1 MNLSRC
7 SMKKIRELIVF
18 TAFLVVAL
26 WKFDVVIEV
35 LKSIWKIVFPFA
47 LGGAIAFVI
56 NVPMSFLEKKMLGK
70 IKENNNIVSIFC
82 DEDDTSM
89 FLEGYIYAIGRQDFL
104 IKHIT
109 PHGLADGYILKKID
123 SVMHLEISGQYE
135 KKIEKLYSKK
145 NQRHID
151 LKLQDKV
158 SLKNNIFQICM
169 NNKYIVSI
177 EMIQDDECPIKGVIN
192 KIDDNKVIVSK
203 LTEYGEDDG
212 EAILKKENIDTIS
225 FLGVDEEDIQ
235 LLKRK

>member
-1 MNLSRC
+1 MMEEGVN
-7 SMKKIRELIVF
+7 MIKELI
-18 TAFLVVAL
+18 
-26 WKFDVVIEV
+26 
-35 LKSIWKIVFPFA
+35 
-47 LGGAIAFVI
+47 
-56 NVPMSFLEKKMLGK
+56 K

-89 FLEGYIYAIGRQDFL
+89 FLEGYIYEIGRQDFL

-135 KKIEKLYSKK
+135 KKIEKLY
-145 NQRHID
+145 
-151 LKLQDKV
+151 
-158 SLKNNIFQICM
+158 LKNNIFQICM

>member
-1 MNLSRC
+1 MEE
-7 SMKKIRELIVF
+7 KQ
-18 TAFLVVAL
+18 
-26 WKFDVVIEV
+26 
-35 LKSIWKIVFPFA
+35 LKYYK
-47 LGGAIAFVI
+47 
-56 NVPMSFLEKKMLGK
+56 MHHDLEKQIHRGELRAGDRVPS
-70 IKENNNIVSIFC
+70 ENQLAAAYQVSRQTVRKALAIL
-82 DEDDTSM
+82 EQ
-89 FLEGYIYAIGRQDFL
+89 EGYIYAIGRQDFL

-109 PHGLADGYILKKID
+109 PHGLSDGYILKKID

>member
-1 MNLSRC
+1 
-7 SMKKIRELIVF
+7 MKKIRELIVF

-135 KKIEKLYSKK
+135 KNRKI
-145 NQRHID
+145 
-151 LKLQDKV
+151 
-158 SLKNNIFQICM
+158 IF
-169 NNKYIVSI
+169 
-177 EMIQDDECPIKGVIN
+177 
-192 KIDDNKVIVSK
+192 
-203 LTEYGEDDG
+203 
-212 EAILKKENIDTIS
+212 
-225 FLGVDEEDIQ
+225 
-235 LLKRK
+235 

>member
-1 MNLSRC
+1 MMEEGVN
-7 SMKKIRELIVF
+7 MIKELI
-18 TAFLVVAL
+18 
-26 WKFDVVIEV
+26 
-35 LKSIWKIVFPFA
+35 
-47 LGGAIAFVI
+47 
-56 NVPMSFLEKKMLGK
+56 K

-177 EMIQDDECPIKGVIN
+177 EMIQYDECPVIN

>member
-1 MNLSRC
+1 MMEEGVN
-7 SMKKIRELIVF
+7 MIKELI
-18 TAFLVVAL
+18 
-26 WKFDVVIEV
+26 
-35 LKSIWKIVFPFA
+35 
-47 LGGAIAFVI
+47 
-56 NVPMSFLEKKMLGK
+56 K

-109 PHGLADGYILKKID
+109 PHGLSDGYIL
-123 SVMHLEISGQYE
+123 

>member
-1 MNLSRC
+1 MI
-7 SMKKIRELIVF
+7 KELI
-18 TAFLVVAL
+18 
-26 WKFDVVIEV
+26 
-35 LKSIWKIVFPFA
+35 
-47 LGGAIAFVI
+47 
-56 NVPMSFLEKKMLGK
+56 K

-177 EMIQDDECPIKGVIN
+177 EMIQDDECPIKGTI
-192 KIDDNKVIVSK
+192 KELDSNKVIVSK
-203 LTEYGEDDG
+203 LTEDGEEDG
-212 EAILKKENIDTIS
+212 EAVLKKENIDTIS
-225 FLGVDEEDIQ
+225 FLGVDEEDIEI
-235 LLKRK
+235 LRGVSRSF

>member
-1 MNLSRC
+1 MMEEGVN
-7 SMKKIRELIVF
+7 MIKELI
-18 TAFLVVAL
+18 
-26 WKFDVVIEV
+26 
-35 LKSIWKIVFPFA
+35 
-47 LGGAIAFVI
+47 
-56 NVPMSFLEKKMLGK
+56 K

-135 KKIEKLYSKK
+135 
-145 NQRHID
+145 
-151 LKLQDKV
+151 
-158 SLKNNIFQICM
+158 ICM

>member
-1 MNLSRC
+1 MMEEGVN
-7 SMKKIRELIVF
+7 MIKELI
-18 TAFLVVAL
+18 
-26 WKFDVVIEV
+26 
-35 LKSIWKIVFPFA
+35 
-47 LGGAIAFVI
+47 
-56 NVPMSFLEKKMLGK
+56 K

-158 SLKNNIFQICM
+158 SCM

-192 KIDDNKVIVSK
+192 KMDDNKVIVSK

>member
-1 MNLSRC
+1 MI
-7 SMKKIRELIVF
+7 KELI
-18 TAFLVVAL
+18 
-26 WKFDVVIEV
+26 
-35 LKSIWKIVFPFA
+35 
-47 LGGAIAFVI
+47 
-56 NVPMSFLEKKMLGK
+56 K
-70 IKENNNIVSIFC
+70 IKENNDIVSIFC

-109 PHGLADGYILKKID
+109 PHGLSDGYIL
-123 SVMHLEISGQYE
+123 

>member
-1 MNLSRC
+1 MDLSRC

-135 KKIEKLYSKK
+135 KK
-145 NQRHID
+145 
-151 LKLQDKV
+151 
-158 SLKNNIFQICM
+158 
-169 NNKYIVSI
+169 
-177 EMIQDDECPIKGVIN
+177 
-192 KIDDNKVIVSK
+192 
-203 LTEYGEDDG
+203 
-212 EAILKKENIDTIS
+212 
-225 FLGVDEEDIQ
+225 
-235 LLKRK
+235 